1 MHIYYALFN
10 LADDGITIEFPGL
23 DCAFTFGADMHDA
36 LYMAKDLL
44 AGWLINAEDDG
55 ETIPEPLQPFE
66 IPVPKDDL
74 LIPIEVNTDIYR
86 LKFENQAIKKTL
98 TITRYLDAIGKEQN
112 INFSL
117 VLTEAL
123 KEKLGI

>member
-1 MHIYYALFN
+1 MYIYYALFN
-10 LADDGITIEFPGL
+10 LADDGINIEFPGL
-23 DCAFTFGADMHDA
+23 DGAFTFGSDMHDA

-55 ETIPEPLQPFE
+55 ETIPEPLQPVE
-66 IPVPKDDL
+66 ISVPKGDL

-86 LKFENQAIKKTL
+86 LKFDNQAVKKTL
-98 TITRYLDAIGKEQN
+98 TIPRYLDALGKEEN

-123 KEKLGI
+123 KEKLGV

>member
-1 MHIYYALFN
+1 MHIYYTLSNFS
-10 LADDGITIEFPGL
+10 DDGINIEFPGL
-23 DCAFTFGADMHDA
+23 DGAFTFGSDMHDA

-55 ETIPEPLQPFE
+55 ESIPEPLQPFE

-74 LIPIEVNTDIYR
+74 LIPIEVNTEIYR
-86 LKFENQAIKKTL
+86 LKFDNQAIKKTL
-98 TITRYLDAIGKEQN
+98 TIPRYLDALGKEEN

-123 KEKLGI
+123 KEKFCV